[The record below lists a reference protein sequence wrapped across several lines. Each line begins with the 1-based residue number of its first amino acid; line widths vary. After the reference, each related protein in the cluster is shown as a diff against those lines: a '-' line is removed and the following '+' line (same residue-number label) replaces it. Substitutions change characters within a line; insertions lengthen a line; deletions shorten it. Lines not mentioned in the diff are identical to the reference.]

1 MDRKVGYI
9 VSESSAGAAEVTV
22 EKTKTTYKM
31 TPQLDSWSINE
42 GLFALGEKIDI
53 LNSNIEHL
61 IRLMNPPVQQLL
73 IEPMAFDQAKEVV
86 SSYMR
91 DHRTASISEL
101 AEQLQIDLR
110 MLCKVIEELSKEGHI
125 KERE

>member
-1 MDRKVGYI
+1 MKGQEEITILDT
-9 VSESSAGAAEVTV
+9 SGATEVTV
-22 EKTKTTYKM
+22 EKIKTSYKLA
-31 TPQLDSWSINE
+31 PQMDSWRLTEELVN
-42 GLFALGEKIDI
+42 LGGKIDA
-53 LNSNIEHL
+53 LNINIEHL
-61 IRLMNPPVQQLL
+61 TRLMNPPVQQLL
-73 IEPMAFDQAKEVV
+73 VEPINFDQAKEVV

-110 MLCKVIEELSKEGHI
+110 MLCKVIEELRKEGHI

>member
-1 MDRKVGYI
+1 MKGQEEITILDT
-9 VSESSAGAAEVTV
+9 SGATEVTV
-22 EKTKTTYKM
+22 EKIKTSYKLA
-31 TPQLDSWSINE
+31 PQMDSWRLTEELVN
-42 GLFALGEKIDI
+42 LGGKIDA
-53 LNSNIEHL
+53 LNINIEHL
-61 IRLMNPPVQQLL
+61 TRLMNPPVQQLL
-73 IEPMAFDQAKEVV
+73 VEPINFDQAKEVV